1 MFNRILSAVI
11 ESKIGKR
18 KAIMVIGP
26 RQVGKTTLI
35 QQFLESQD
43 HLYFNGDDPTVR
55 TILKEPNTEKLRQI
69 IGNKKI
75 VFVDEAQRIEGIGL
89 TLKIITDHFSDVQLW
104 ISGSSSFTLSHTLN
118 EPLTGRKWQYELLP
132 ISWQEYEDKVGYL
145 KAEQEMGLR
154 LRYGFYPD
162 VLNNPGDEVE
172 ILNNLVNNYLY
183 KDILSYAEIRK
194 PKVLESLVQALAYQ
208 VGSEVNL
215 NELSQIVGVDK
226 NTVKRYIDILEKGYV
241 IYQLNAYSRNL
252 RNEIKKSKK
261 IYFYDNGLRNMII
274 GNFNDLNL
282 RDDIGALWENFLI
295 SERLKRNNY
304 SRSLSRSYFW
314 RSTQQQEIDYV
325 EDNAGKLS
333 AYEFKWNPNRK
344 ARLSKTFMD
353 AYDAS
358 GYIITRENFREFVRM
373 EEDKKS

>member
-1 MFNRILSAVI
+1 MFHRSLAAKI
-11 ESKIGKR
+11 ESKIGR
-18 KAIMVIGP
+18 GKAIMIIGP

-35 QQFLESQD
+35 QQFLENKD

-55 TILKEPNTEKLRQI
+55 TLLKEPNTEKLRQL
-69 IGNKKI
+69 IGDKKI

-89 TLKIITDHFSDVQLW
+89 TLKIITDQFKDVQLW

-118 EPLTGRKWQYELLP
+118 EPLTGRKWEYELLP
-132 ISWQEYEDKVGYL
+132 ISWHEYEDKVGYL
-145 KAEQEMGLR
+145 KAEQELELR

-172 ILNNLVNNYLY
+172 VLSNLVNNYLY

-194 PKVLESLVQALAYQ
+194 PNVLESLVQALAYQ

-252 RNEIKKSKK
+252 RNEIKKGKK

-304 SRSLSRSYFW
+304 TRNLSRSYFW

-325 EDNAGKLS
+325 EDNAGQIS
-333 AYEFKWNPNRK
+333 AYEFKWNPNRRV
-344 ARLSKTFMD
+344 RLPKTFMN
-353 AYDAS
+353 AYSAI
-358 GYIITRENFREFVRM
+358 GHIITRENFREFVRIQ
-373 EEDKKS
+373 EVSE